1 MFRPNP
7 KLQPW
12 AAKPVPES
20 NDPLANPYTN
30 YDDGSVYYK
39 KKIPAHFS
47 RDSDDLLVRSLITK
61 YAVEGRVNGKPNG

>member
-12 AAKPVPES
+12 AAKPKPES
-20 NDPLANPYTN
+20 ADPLANPYTN
-30 YDDGSVYYK
+30 YDDGSVYYN
-39 KKIPAHFS
+39 KKIPGHFS
-47 RDSDDLLVRSLITK
+47 KDSDDLLVRSLITK

>member
-12 AAKPVPES
+12 AAKSKPAS
-20 NDPLANPYTN
+20 TDPLANPYTN

-39 KKIPAHFS
+39 K
-47 RDSDDLLVRSLITK
+47 
-61 YAVEGRVNGKPNG
+61 